1 MRAAAMFPFAMNSAP
16 PFIMKAISAASSN
29 FGVAGADA
37 GSGEFC
43 RLSCATSDVDG
54 GAGGASVEGVE
65 MDRSSGTDGTRRW
78 TGFATPFAAGRASS
92 PADTGA
98 SPLVAGRAGDASATM
113 LATKLIWSAASG
125 FCGAGAE
132 PEKYPTPQMDT
143 NAPAAAAVTMMPTN
157 HASAASADSVRVGG
171 GGGGSQSGSSV

>member
-43 RLSCATSDVDG
+43 RLSCATFDVDG
-54 GAGGASVEGVE
+54 GAARVEGVDT
-65 MDRSSGTDGTRRW
+65 DRSSGADSTRRW
-78 TGFATPFAAGRASS
+78 TGLATPFAAGRASS

-98 SPLVAGRAGDASATM
+98 SPLVAGRAVDGSATK
-113 LATKLIWSAASG
+113 LATKLIWSDASG

-132 PEKYPTPQMDT
+132 PEKYPTTQMDT
-143 NAPAAAAVTMMPTN
+143 NAPAAAAVTMMPTD

>member
-1 MRAAAMFPFAMNSAP
+1 MFPFAINSAP

-43 RLSCATSDVDG
+43 RLNCATFDVDG
-54 GAGGASVEGVE
+54 GAGGARVEGVE
-65 MDRSSGTDGTRRW
+65 TDRSSGADGTLRW
-78 TGFATPFAAGRASS
+78 TGFATPLVAERASS

-98 SPLVAGRAGDASATM
+98 SPLVAGRAADGSATK
-113 LATKLIWSAASG
+113 LATKLSWSDASG
-125 FCGAGAE
+125 FCSARAE
-132 PEKYPTPQMDT
+132 PEKYPTPQMDPK
-143 NAPAAAAVTMMPTN
+143 AHAATVNMMPTD
-157 HASAASADSVRVGG
+157 HASAASVDSVRVRG

>member
-37 GSGEFC
+37 GSGKFC
-43 RLSCATSDVDG
+43 RLNCATFDVDG
-54 GAGGASVEGVE
+54 GAGGARVEGVE
-65 MDRSSGTDGTRRW
+65 TDRSSGADGTRRW

-98 SPLVAGRAGDASATM
+98 SLLVAGRAADGS
-113 LATKLIWSAASG
+113 ATKLIWSDASG

-132 PEKYPTPQMDT
+132 PEKYPTTQMDT
-143 NAPAAAAVTMMPTN
+143 NAPAAAAVTMMPTD
-157 HASAASADSVRVGG
+157 HASAASANSVRVGG